1 MKQEVTRQGYKVRG
15 THFPVSMF
23 FQILVVL
30 LLMSGVHMGLI
41 VGINTLKL
49 SDVAQTVVII
59 FYWVLISVFVTLWII
74 LQIRKIY
81 EVPMK
86 QMAEAT
92 DKVANGDFSVYI
104 PPLHTPEKL
113 DYLDVMIMDFNK
125 MVEEL
130 GSIEILKTDFFSNVS
145 HEIKTPIAV
154 VQNSAEML
162 KNTKLSLEEQQMYV
176 DTIIQSSKKL
186 SSLITNILKLNK
198 LEKQNIQPVMEEYN
212 LCEQLCQCSLQFEN
226 VWQEK
231 EITFDA
237 ELEDRVMINA
247 DESLLELVWTNL
259 LSNAM
264 KFTERGG
271 VVRLTQTTAEEEVV
285 VSVSDTGCGMSKDTM
300 KHIFDKFY
308 QGDTSH
314 STSGNGLGLALA
326 LRIVRMLDGTIQV
339 ESEQGKGSTFTV
351 RLPMGKRNKGQHIS
365 QAELS
370 PGNRK
375 HQEDRK

>member
-1 MKQEVTRQGYKVRG
+1 MKKETVSHGYKIRNI
-15 THFPVSMF
+15 HFPVSMF
-23 FQILVVL
+23 FITLLVL
-30 LLMSGVHMGLI
+30 LIMNGVHMGLI
-41 VGINTLKL
+41 VGVNTLAL
-49 SDVAQTVVII
+49 SDITQTTIVVV
-59 FYWVLISVFVTLWII
+59 YWIAVSVFVTLWIGI
-74 LQIRKIY
+74 QMRKVY
-81 EVPMK
+81 EIPMK

-92 DKVANGDFSVYI
+92 NKVANGDFSVYI

-113 DYLDVMIMDFNK
+113 DYLDVMIMDFNR

-130 GSIEILKTDFFSNVS
+130 GSIETLKTDFFSNVS

-154 VQNSAEML
+154 VQNSAEVL
-162 KNTKLSLEEQQMYV
+162 KNTKLSVEEQQVYI

-186 SSLITNILKLNK
+186 SALITNILKLNK
-198 LEKQNIQPVMEEYN
+198 LEKQNIQPVMGEYD

-226 VWQEK
+226 VWEEK
-231 EITFDA
+231 EIEFDA
-237 ELEDRVMINA
+237 ELEERVMIHA

-271 VVRLTQTTAEEEVV
+271 RVKIVQTSTADEVV

-314 STSGNGLGLALA
+314 STGGNGLGLALA
-326 LRIVRMLDGTIQV
+326 LRIVRMLDGTIHV
-339 ESEQGKGSTFTV
+339 ESEQGKGSIFTV
-351 RLPMGKRNKGQHIS
+351 HLPVHRENK
-365 QAELS
+365 
-370 PGNRK
+370 
-375 HQEDRK
+375 

>member
-59 FYWVLISVFVTLWII
+59 FYWVLISVFVTLWIS

-226 VWQEK
+226 VWEEK

-271 VVRLTQTTAEEEVV
+271 VVRLIQTTAEEEVV

-365 QAELS
+365 QAEFS
-370 PGNRK
+370 PGNKK

>member
-59 FYWVLISVFVTLWII
+59 FYWVLISVFVTLWIS

-226 VWQEK
+226 VWEEK

-365 QAELS
+365 QAEFS
-370 PGNRK
+370 PGNKK

>member
-1 MKQEVTRQGYKVRG
+1 MKQEVTRQGYKVRS

-23 FQILVVL
+23 FATLFIL
-30 LLMSGVHMGLI
+30 LLMSGVHVGLI
-41 VGINTLKL
+41 IGINELEM
-49 SDVAQTVVII
+49 SGVAQTVAII
-59 FYWVLISVFVTLWII
+59 FYWVTVSVFVTLW
-74 LQIRKIY
+74 LSMQMRKAY
-81 EVPMK
+81 EIPMK

-92 DKVANGDFSVYI
+92 GKVASGDFSVYV
-104 PPLHTPEKL
+104 PSLHTPEKL

-130 GSIEILKTDFFSNVS
+130 GSIETLKTDFFSNVS

-162 KNTKLSLEEQQMYV
+162 KNTKLSVEEQQMYI

-186 SSLITNILKLNK
+186 SALITNILKLNK
-198 LEKQNIQPVMEEYN
+198 LEKQKIQPVMEEYD

-226 VWQEK
+226 IWEEK

-237 ELEDRVMINA
+237 ELEEKVMINA

-271 VVRLTQTTAEEEVV
+271 TVRIVQTSTAEEVV
-285 VSVSDTGCGMSKDTM
+285 VSVSDTGCGMGKDTM

-314 STSGNGLGLALA
+314 SASGNGLGLALA

-351 RLPMGKRNKGQHIS
+351 HLPVYSEINDRRTKG
-365 QAELS
+365 
-370 PGNRK
+370 
-375 HQEDRK
+375 